1 VTGNDDDGERLRS
14 AMSAP
19 LPTSELSSGVAGH
32 SFAAS
37 NCSAS
42 VEYTHLDLFT
52 GIGGFSLAAEWT
64 GKIRTIGHAEIREW
78 QSKLLA
84 QQFPDIP
91 NYGDVRNIKGI
102 RADIIT
108 GGFPCQPFS
117 LAGKRRGQSDDR
129 YLWPEMLRIIGE
141 SGAEWVLGEN
151 VPGINDLALDQVLS
165 DLESLGYSAWPFE
178 IPAAAVDSDQLRFRV
193 WILAHHHGQRRE
205 RRGAQAMGGQ
215 QGLSRR
221 ENVRGTP
228 DIVRRPDIHTPK
240 LCGRTNG
247 VSERL
252 DAIGNAIVPQ
262 IAFRFFQWMLECSDA
277 RTQNAEVSDGCR
289 RQ

>member
-1 VTGNDDDGERLRS
+1 MNLTLESVTDSRTAETRGGDS
-14 AMSAP
+14 CP
-19 LPTSELSSGVAGH
+19 
-32 SFAAS
+32 AS
-37 NCSAS
+37 CSPS

-64 GKIRTIGHAEIREW
+64 GKIKTIGHAEIREW

-151 VPGINDLALDQVLS
+151 VPGINDLALDQILS

-178 IPAAAVDSDQLRFRV
+178 IPAAAVGSDQLRFRV
-193 WILAHHHGQRRE
+193 WILAHHNGQRGQRS
-205 RRGAQAMGGQ
+205 GAQAVGGE

-228 DIVRRPDIHTPK
+228 DIVQRPDIHTPK
-240 LCGRTNG
+240 LCGRSNG
-247 VSERL
+247 LSERL
-252 DAIGNAIVPQ
+252 DALGNAIVPQ
-262 IAFRFFQWMLECSDA
+262 IAVRFFQWMLECREA
-277 RTQNAEVSDGCR
+277 RMGNDTHR
-289 RQ
+289 KH